1 MAYDA
6 QRKTIVLFGGASK
19 GAEMGDTWL
28 YDGKTWKQLEIEGP
42 SPREDAA
49 MAWDPA
55 SKMILLYGGN
65 AGSGKPALNDT
76 WHFDGKAWKKLET
89 STQPGV
95 NSACGIATS
104 GDGVIL
110 AGGMSS
116 GTSASECWR
125 WDGKAWT
132 RLQSGFGARHGA
144 GLAAEGKGDKVILFG
159 GAKVDEAVGDTW
171 ELTAKK

>member
-1 MAYDA
+1 
-6 QRKTIVLFGGASK
+6 V
-19 GAEMGDTWL
+19 
-28 YDGKTWKQLEIEGP
+28 
-42 SPREDAA
+42 
-49 MAWDPA
+49 
-55 SKMILLYGGN
+55 
-65 AGSGKPALNDT
+65 
-76 WHFDGKAWKKLET
+76 
-89 STQPGV
+89 
-95 NSACGIATS
+95 ATS

-132 RLQSGFGARHGA
+132 RLQSGFGARHGS